1 MSAQR
6 LQRIQEILA
15 RAMTVPFAHRGLFVP
30 SLAPENSL
38 AAFRAA
44 LDNGFGME
52 CDVHVTSDDRVIVF
66 HDDALERL
74 TNGAG
79 QVADMRWSH
88 LSSICL
94 QGTSEHIPLLEDLLA
109 LVGQHM
115 PTLPLVIELKSF
127 GKAGWDRSGRLER
140 ATLRALQGYGGDALL
155 KSFNPFSVQLLLDL
169 QSDWPV
175 GQLACQM
182 HTDGDF
188 GYLRAEDAKILSTL
202 ASATARQAH
211 FVSYGINDLNETL
224 RHDPELQ
231 FKPWMSWTIRTREQ
245 LEKAKEL
252 GCQLV
257 FERSVLEEV
266 IKQRGSSH

>member
-30 SLAPENSL
+30 AQAPENSL

-44 LDNGFGME
+44 LDGGFGME

-66 HDDALERL
+66 HDDTLERL

-79 QVADMRWSH
+79 QVADMRWSD
-88 LSSICL
+88 LSSLCL
-94 QGTSEHIPLLEDLLA
+94 QGTAERIPLLEDLIA
-109 LVGQHM
+109 LVGQHK
-115 PTLPLVIELKSF
+115 PALPLVIELKSF

-140 ATLRALQGYGGDALL
+140 ATLRALQGYTGDVLI
-155 KSFNPFSVQLLLDL
+155 KSFNPYSVQLLLDL
-169 QSDWPV
+169 ESEWPV

-182 HTDGDF
+182 HADGDF
-188 GYLRAEDAKILSTL
+188 GYLRPEDAKILSAL
-202 ASATARQAH
+202 ASATTRQAH
-211 FVSYGINDLNETL
+211 FISYGINDLYESL
-224 RHDPELQ
+224 RNDPELRS
-231 FKPWMSWTIRTREQ
+231 KPWMSWTIRTREQ
-245 LEKAKEL
+245 LEKAKKL

-266 IKQRGSSH
+266 VDQRDKG